1 MPAVVLLGPQRVRPA
16 LADAFEALK
25 VKGRVAAVTAGWEE
39 REDEIDELSEHLG
52 RPVRNLKLHRRGEEV
67 FQRDAELFLAVG
79 DYLTRRR
86 EVRAA
91 YRMRL
96 GHAIDAVRDVMRAG
110 YGAALKEEE
119 TEAAIGAVREVDAR
133 HRERMTHLRGEFE
146 AAWKPHE
153 REAVARHREEIGE
166 VLEGAAALALAGGHV
181 GILLDRLRLFGV
193 AEMWDE
199 RPVFAWSGGAMVAS
213 EDLVLFHDSPP
224 QGAGHAELLDAGLG
238 LCRGVLPLPHARRR
252 LALNDPSR
260 VALLARRFLPLR
272 CIALDEE
279 CRLTVSA
286 RGKVAVVRARELLPA
301 GAVLDLPAA

>member
-1 MPAVVLLGPQRVRPA
+1 GP
-16 LADAFEALK
+16 
-25 VKGRVAAVTAGWEE
+25 VAAVTAGWEE

-133 HRERMTHLRGEFE
+133 HRERMTHLRGE
-146 AAWKPHE
+146 
-153 REAVARHREEIGE
+153 
-166 VLEGAAALALAGGHV
+166 
-181 GILLDRLRLFGV
+181 
-193 AEMWDE
+193 
-199 RPVFAWSGGAMVAS
+199 
-213 EDLVLFHDSPP
+213 
-224 QGAGHAELLDAGLG
+224 
-238 LCRGVLPLPHARRR
+238 
-252 LALNDPSR
+252 
-260 VALLARRFLPLR
+260 
-272 CIALDEE
+272 
-279 CRLTVSA
+279 
-286 RGKVAVVRARELLPA
+286 
-301 GAVLDLPAA
+301 